1 MVIRRRMTWGSKWA
15 GVWCGCKRSRR
26 RSDAG
31 ERIRA
36 ISRGRERAYRRGAV
50 DYFVVYLIPM
60 DMWYILPFEKTRK
73 TSVSL
78 QFTPRKEGHKY
89 EAYRE
94 AWHLLR

>member
-1 MVIRRRMTWGSKWA
+1 
-15 GVWCGCKRSRR
+15 
-26 RSDAG
+26 
-31 ERIRA
+31 
-36 ISRGRERAYRRGAV
+36 
-50 DYFVVYLIPM
+50 VVYLIPM

-78 QFTPRKEGHKY
+78 QFTPGKEGHKY